1 MTYSVEW
8 SKTAAKHYRALDKPA
23 REQVDK
29 LVGELAEYPRPSG
42 IKPVIGIPGVI
53 RARTGDYR
61 VLYRVDDDIRGL
73 WIEDVRHRSKAYG
86 GH

>member
-1 MTYSVEW
+1 M
-8 SKTAAKHYRALDKPA
+8 R
-23 REQVDK
+23 
-29 LVGELAEYPRPSG
+29 
-42 IKPVIGIPGVI
+42 GVF

-61 VLYRVDDDIRGL
+61 VLYSIDDDKLEL